1 MRAVAVALLAGLA
14 VLVAPLS
21 VATQERPLPDPEV
34 FFREARQRLQ
44 PDEARQS
51 GYVYVE
57 TRREL
62 KLDKSGRTTRES
74 VDVFESY
81 PGLPGQPRWQR
92 QLQKD
97 GRPVPPS
104 ELARQDRERQQKV
117 TEYARRREQNPAQV
131 EREEA
136 RRRADEQR
144 ELDEAIDDALRV
156 YEMRMT
162 GRAVVGGHDTVV
174 ITFTPRKNVR
184 TRTRAGR
191 VMKHFAG
198 TAWVSESEYELVRL
212 EAEAV
217 ETASFGLGLLARV
230 HKGSRVAFER
240 RKVNGEAWLP
250 ASASYTATARVM
262 LLKMLRVG
270 GTSEFSDYRKFGV
283 TTELKVGTPK

>member
-1 MRAVAVALLAGLA
+1 MRAVVVALLGGLA
-14 VLVAPLS
+14 VLVDPVS
-21 VATQERPLPDPEV
+21 VASQERPLPDPEV
-34 FFREARQRLQ
+34 FFREARTRLQ
-44 PDEARQS
+44 PDEVRQS

-97 GRPVPPS
+97 GRPLSPS
-104 ELARQDRERQQKV
+104 DLARQDRERQQKV
-117 TEYARRREQNPAQV
+117 TEYARRRERNPAQV

-136 RRRADEQR
+136 KRRANEQR

-162 GRAVVGGHDTVV
+162 GREVVGGHDTIV
-174 ITFTPRKNVR
+174 ITFTPRRNVR
-184 TRTRAGR
+184 TRTRAGG
-191 VMKHFAG
+191 VLKHFAG

-250 ASASYTATARVM
+250 ASASYTATARVL

-283 TTELKVGTPK
+283 TTDLKIGTPK

>member
-1 MRAVAVALLAGLA
+1 MRAVVVALLAGLA
-14 VLVAPLS
+14 VVVAPVS
-21 VATQERPLPDPEV
+21 VASQERPLPDPEV
-34 FFREARQRLQ
+34 FFREARTRLQ

-97 GRPVPPS
+97 GRPLSPS
-104 ELARQDRERQQKV
+104 DLARQDRERQQKV
-117 TEYARRREQNPAQV
+117 TEYARRRERNPAQV

-136 RRRADEQR
+136 NRRANEQR

-162 GRAVVGGHDTVV
+162 GREVVGGHDTIV

-191 VMKHFAG
+191 ALKHFAG
-198 TAWVSESEYELVRL
+198 TAWVSESDTNWCARGRGHRDGVVRSRPAGPRPQGHH
-212 EAEAV
+212 EWP
-217 ETASFGLGLLARV
+217 SSGAR
-230 HKGSRVAFER
+230 
-240 RKVNGEAWLP
+240 
-250 ASASYTATARVM
+250 
-262 LLKMLRVG
+262 
-270 GTSEFSDYRKFGV
+270 
-283 TTELKVGTPK
+283 